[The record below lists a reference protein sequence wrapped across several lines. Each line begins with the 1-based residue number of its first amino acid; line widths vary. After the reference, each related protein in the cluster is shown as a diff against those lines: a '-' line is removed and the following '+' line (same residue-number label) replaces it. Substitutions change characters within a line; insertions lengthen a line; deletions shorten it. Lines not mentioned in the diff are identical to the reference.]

1 MVEAATVSQNSDVI
15 SIDTT
20 SLQES
25 IALELV
31 YHIADWYDKFLS
43 ISFSNLRFLGIKP
56 LD

>member
-31 YHIADWYDKFLS
+31 YHIAGWYDKFLS
-43 ISFSNLRFLGIKP
+43 ISFLT
-56 LD
+56 